1 MNDDPS
7 VDLNVGSLEGLFTMI
22 RLFLRANSSIHSPLA
37 HVLLEFQRVLFEF
50 MSPAMTAVERW
61 APSRGEKIWAGI
73 IGSLF
78 ALLGLG
84 TYTEKSEIVAS
95 FVDILAAAVFF
106 EDNCAI
112 MTG

>member
-1 MNDDPS
+1 
-7 VDLNVGSLEGLFTMI
+7 
-22 RLFLRANSSIHSPLA
+22 
-37 HVLLEFQRVLFEF
+37 
-50 MSPAMTAVERW
+50 MTAVERW